1 MVEKDLEQYLNED
14 LGSYPLIPEE
24 EFIERL
30 RAERQNPDK
39 EERNKL
45 VIPHMRLVRKI
56 AREIY
61 RKYKPRGV
69 EVYDLVSEGFFG
81 LEKAYDRFNSEVG
94 VRFSSYASIWIKQV
108 LLKHLS
114 ERGEIVRIPSTQLEK
129 IKHLRYQRARIE
141 QENGKPPTDEELEI
155 ATGYNKEKIREL
167 SIYES
172 LHSQISL
179 DTKVFDDS
187 EKSKLIDQIVDER
200 EYRQDNE
207 DIEDILSITEKLDE
221 REKYILRE
229 KYVTGKTLDEIGGE
243 LGLTKERIRQI
254 ETKSLARLR
263 GRRAKLRMMYDL
275 REQERRY

>member
-1 MVEKDLEQYLNED
+1 MVEKGLEQYLDES
-14 LGSYPLIPEE
+14 LESYPLIPEE
-24 EFIERL
+24 EFVKRL
-30 RAERQNPDK
+30 KAERQNPDK

-56 AREIY
+56 AGEIY

-81 LEKAYDRFNSEVG
+81 LEKAYDRFNPEIG
-94 VRFSSYASIWIKQV
+94 AKFSSYASIWIKQV
-108 LLKHLS
+108 LLKQLEES
-114 ERGEIVRIPSTQLEK
+114 GNIVRIPSTQLAK

-141 QENGKPPTDEELEI
+141 QEKGRTPTDEELEI
-155 ATGYNKEKIREL
+155 ATGYSKEKIKEL

-187 EKSKLIDQIVDER
+187 EKSKLVDQIVDER
-200 EYRQDNE
+200 EYIQDNE
-207 DIEDILSITEKLDE
+207 DIEDILSTTEKLDE

-229 KYVTGKTLDEIGGE
+229 KYVIGKTLDEIGGE

-254 ETKSLARLR
+254 EAKSLARLR
-263 GRRAKLRMMYDL
+263 GKRTKLRMMYDL
-275 REQERRY
+275 REQEHRY